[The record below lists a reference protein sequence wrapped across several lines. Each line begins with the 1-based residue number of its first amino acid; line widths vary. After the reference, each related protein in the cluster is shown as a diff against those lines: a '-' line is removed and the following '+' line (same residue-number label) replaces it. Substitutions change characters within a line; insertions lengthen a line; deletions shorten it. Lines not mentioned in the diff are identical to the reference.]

1 MISLYLVLGIGVDAI
16 FIFCNSYALAEREAR
31 DVHAAAGG
39 GGGSGDDDGP
49 PTERRR
55 WCGRC
60 GPMADRPTRSHEE
73 RVLASALRH
82 AVGVTALSTSTTA
95 VAFGASIAS
104 PITTIRQ
111 FSIFQTSVVVADF
124 VLILCLWLPLL
135 VGCRRRLF
143 AVHATHT
150 PPPRRWSCRWV
161 ARVGVRLLL
170 LPVWVLL
177 APARP
182 PFWRL
187 AGKDPETSIPPP
199 LAWAGLLA
207 FSAEAALRIAPTRS
221 PPTIFGPDANGY
233 RWLHLRRYAFAGG
246 AAALADA
253 AAASG
258 RIDLSEIDLS
268 GGGGQSEFERWLT
281 SEAGRRCLE
290 DCDFKLLADGVCDAP
305 CRREDCAWDG
315 GDCDAAAAA
324 ASAARCFGRQ
334 RWRQ

>member
-1 MISLYLVLGIGVDAI
+1 MMGEVRGSCSLRRRVQSRRLARLPPPLHVRRARDADLRRRLARDRRPLLPRRGAFCVGPLAIGQPPVLAVISLYLVLGIGVDAI

-170 LPVWVLL
+170 LPVWVL
-177 APARP
+177 R
-182 PFWRL
+182 
-187 AGKDPETSIPPP
+187 
-199 LAWAGLLA
+199 
-207 FSAEAALRIAPTRS
+207 
-221 PPTIFGPDANGY
+221 
-233 RWLHLRRYAFAGG
+233 LRRARRFGG
-246 AAALADA
+246 WRGR
-253 AAASG
+253 ASRSFG
-258 RIDLSEIDLS
+258 
-268 GGGGQSEFERWLT
+268 T
-281 SEAGRRCLE
+281 SSC
-290 DCDFKLLADGVCDAP
+290 
-305 CRREDCAWDG
+305 
-315 GDCDAAAAA
+315 
-324 ASAARCFGRQ
+324 
-334 RWRQ
+334 